1 MHDDAIL
8 KDAEHVFEG
17 AHKPLLGKG
26 EKRPMSTLIILSHG
40 MISSKAAV
48 ESGVIADVS
57 VQR

>member
-1 MHDDAIL
+1 MHDDAIP
-8 KDAEHVFEG
+8 KDVEHVFER

-26 EKRPMSTLIILSHG
+26 EKSPMSTLIILSHG

-48 ESGVIADVS
+48 GSAVIVDVS